1 MQSQRII
8 LFLGIGILLLIL
20 THLFGNLIINAI
32 IPLYEW
38 MIHQIDYRFDKTLL
52 YIVNFQGESYLQL
65 DVVVSQP
72 FWLGLQK
79 IAPTTPFFNSTG
91 MAVANVL
98 QPIVLICTIIL
109 AWPAKCNTV
118 LIYRILCAI
127 PVIGLLML
135 LDMPFQLVNSTWQ
148 GLEQSLKLNMATT
161 KWFSYWSDFLN
172 GGGLMALSITSGFL
186 VIALADLIPK
196 YVKPGF
202 LNAN

>member
-8 LFLGIGILLLIL
+8 LFIGIGILVLIL
-20 THLFGNLIINAI
+20 THHFGKLIINAF

-38 MIHQIDYRFDKTLL
+38 MIHQIDYRFDKTIL
-52 YIVNFQGESYLQL
+52 YIVNYQDESYLQL
-65 DVVVSQP
+65 DVLVSQP

-91 MAVANVL
+91 MSVANVL
-98 QPIVLICTIIL
+98 QPIVLICIIIL
-109 AWPAKCNTV
+109 AWPVKRLIV
-118 LIYRILCAI
+118 FIYRIACAI
-127 PVIGLLML
+127 PVIMLLML

-172 GGGLMALSITSGFL
+172 GGGLMALSITSGLL
-186 VIALADLIPK
+186 VVAFVDLIPK
-196 YVKPGF
+196 FVKPGI

>member
-8 LFLGIGILLLIL
+8 LFIGIGILLLVL
-20 THLFGNLIINAI
+20 THHFGKLIINAI
-32 IPLYEW
+32 IPLYVW
-38 MIHQIDYRFDKTLL
+38 MIHQIDYRFDKTIL
-52 YIVNFQGESYLQL
+52 YIVNFQDESYLQL

-79 IAPTTPFFNSTG
+79 ISPTTPFFNSTG
-91 MAVANVL
+91 MSVANVL

-109 AWPAKCNTV
+109 AWPVKRLIV
-118 LIYRILCAI
+118 FIYRIACAI
-127 PVIGLLML
+127 PVIVLLML

-172 GGGLMALSITSGFL
+172 GGGLMALSITSGLL
-186 VIALADLIPK
+186 VVAFVDLIPK
-196 YVKPGF
+196 FVKPGF